1 MPNLWHSWGT
11 MRIKLN
17 LLPGN
22 LAGILRG
29 LAFIGLL
36 AGPVSSLIGKEPS
49 SPVKETAA
57 AAAAHTANKNSGQA
71 EENISFSEKKLLAV
85 VAKQEELL
93 ARYSVK
99 KELSQYDMEDLRFR
113 ARNLTQ
119 EYESIIAE
127 SPEDLM
133 PYLLYG
139 KFLNRIGQ
147 QEHAVRM
154 FLKADEIDRGVAV
167 VKQQIGNYLAEM
179 GKFEE
184 ALGFFIQAILLSP
197 ETALY
202 HYQMAE
208 LLSVYK
214 ESFIEERVYFRDVLE
229 YEMMKSFSQAVQLD
243 PKNQDFKMRYAESIY
258 DLEKPDWELALSLW
272 EELQESARTSLMR
285 EAASLHRAKVISKL
299 DRTEEAKSLAE
310 AVTDPALINSRD
322 ELLAEIQAMAKDK
335 PKEVVV
341 K

>member
-1 MPNLWHSWGT
+1 
-11 MRIKLN
+11 MRFKLN

-22 LAGILRG
+22 LTELLRG
-29 LAFIGLL
+29 LALVGLL
-36 AGPVSSLIGKEPS
+36 ALPVFSLAAAEPS
-49 SPVKETAA
+49 SSVKEEEAA
-57 AAAAHTANKNSGQA
+57 APGSNKNPGQG
-71 EENISFSEKKLLAV
+71 EKNISYSEKKLLAV
-85 VAKQEELL
+85 AAKQEELL
-93 ARYSVK
+93 ARYTVK
-99 KELSQYDMEDLRFR
+99 KELSQYDIEDLRFR

-119 EYESIIAE
+119 EYESIIGE

-147 QEHAVRM
+147 EEHAVRM
-154 FLKADEIDRGVAV
+154 FLKADEIDPGVAV

-229 YEMMKSFSQAVQLD
+229 EEMMKSFSQAVRLD
-243 PKNQDFKMRYAESIY
+243 PENQDFKMRYAESIY
-258 DLEKPDWELALSLW
+258 GLENPDWKLALRLW

-285 EAASLHRAKVISKL
+285 EASGLHRAKVLSKL
-299 DRTEEAKSLAE
+299 GRAEEAISLAG

-322 ELLAEIQAMAKDK
+322 ELLAEMQSLAKNA
-335 PKEVVV
+335 PEPEAVATE
-341 K
+341 

>member
-1 MPNLWHSWGT
+1 
-11 MRIKLN
+11 
-17 LLPGN
+17 
-22 LAGILRG
+22 
-29 LAFIGLL
+29 
-36 AGPVSSLIGKEPS
+36 
-49 SPVKETAA
+49 
-57 AAAAHTANKNSGQA
+57 
-71 EENISFSEKKLLAV
+71 
-85 VAKQEELL
+85 
-93 ARYSVK
+93 
-99 KELSQYDMEDLRFR
+99 MEDLRFR

-258 DLEKPDWELALSLW
+258 DLEKTRLGTGLEFVGGIAGIGQDFFDEGSGQPSSGQSH
-272 EELQESARTSLMR
+272 LQAGS
-285 EAASLHRAKVISKL
+285 HRGGQVSG
-299 DRTEEAKSLAE
+299 RGRHRSG
-310 AVTDPALINSRD
+310 INQQPRR
-322 ELLAEIQAMAKDK
+322 AFG
-335 PKEVVV
+335 
-341 K
+341 